1 MAVSSTGRQPL
12 ARLTGWLL
20 LSTQQSLPVPALVCW
35 LGANLCPT
43 LDASRLDLQAWSM
56 NADCQ
61 PAGSHH

>member
-35 LGANLCPT
+35 LGANLCPHVGCIKT
-43 LDASRLDLQAWSM
+43 R
-56 NADCQ
+56 
-61 PAGSHH
+61 PAGMVDER